1 MKRGGFTLIELTAVM
16 AIVAL
21 LLTMAVGAHYAWKRA
36 SALDTAEVRAVAAL
50 SLARQQ
56 AMATGRPTVFAYGN
70 GEVPYA
76 DEELRTTLDLS
87 AAATNAYAGWCCVV
101 ALTNALEEADA
112 WDALEQGNEKE
123 FPIVGA
129 PVVFP
134 EPLLWGGMGGVDESE
149 EVQYFLALPDGG
161 FAFDADES
169 SAAAVTNAIYG
180 LLEEDRGKQEFKTAQ
195 TRLLEVLPRSGTVR
209 ALTRDERAAAWGN

>member
-1 MKRGGFTLIELTAVM
+1 MKRMGFTLIELTVVM
-16 AIVAL
+16 AIIAL

-36 SALDTAEVRAVAAL
+36 SALDTAEVRVVSAL

-70 GEVPYA
+70 GTVPYA
-76 DEELRTTLDLS
+76 DESLRTTLDLS
-87 AAATNAYAGWCCVV
+87 STMTNAYSGWCCVV

-112 WDALEQGNEKE
+112 WDLLEGDEKE

-134 EPLLWGGMGGVDESE
+134 EPLLWGDMDGIDEGD
-149 EVQYFLALPDGG
+149 EVQCFLALPDGG
-161 FAFDADES
+161 FAFEDDKS
-169 SAAAVTNAIYG
+169 SAGAVTNAIFG
-180 LLEEDRGKQEFKTAQ
+180 LQEEELKRFKTAQ
-195 TRLLEVLPRSGTVR
+195 TRLLEILPCSGTVR
-209 ALTRDERAAAWGN
+209 ALTRDERAAAWNEEQ

>member
-1 MKRGGFTLIELTAVM
+1 MRRGGFTLIELTAVM

-36 SALDTAEVRAVAAL
+36 SALDTAEVRVVAAL

-70 GEVPYA
+70 GTVPYA
-76 DEELRTTLDLS
+76 DEALRTTLDLS
-87 AAATNAYAGWCCVV
+87 AAATNAYAGWCCVL

-112 WDALEQGNEKE
+112 WDALEQGEEKE
-123 FPIVGA
+123 YPIVGA

-134 EPLLWGGMGGVDESE
+134 EPLLWGDMGGIDESE
-149 EVQYFLALPDGG
+149 EVRYFLALPDGG
-161 FAFDADES
+161 FAFKGDEE

-180 LLEEDRGKQEFKTAQ
+180 LLEEDRGKFKTAQ
-195 TRLLEVLPRSGTVR
+195 ARLLEVLPRSGTIR
-209 ALTRDERAAAWGN
+209 ALTRDERAAAWE